1 MNVAEVTDLL
11 VDILKKIDLDGSIT
25 QLSPPK
31 QNITIADGYK
41 LHVTVPKSNLNAR
54 LQLIDIATIDG
65 LSYFES
71 QDGLMIY
78 KSKV

>member
-1 MNVAEVTDLL
+1 MNVTEVTALL
-11 VDILKKIDLDGSIT
+11 VAILKKIDLDGSII

-31 QNITIADGYK
+31 KNITIAEGYK
-41 LHVTVPKSNLNAR
+41 LHIALPKSNPNAR
-54 LQLIDIATIDG
+54 LQLIDIATVNG

-71 QDGLMIY
+71 RNGVMIY